1 MGVPVVTLEGKAH
14 VSRVGVSLLNRVQLA
29 ELIARNAD
37 EYVRIAVELAGDV
50 PRLCGISSSL
60 RQRMKED
67 GLLNSEGFVQHLE
80 DAFRQM
86 WCEYCSH

>member
-1 MGVPVVTLEGKAH
+1 MWMGVPVVTLEGKAH

-50 PRLCGISSSL
+50 PRLCGIL
-60 RQRMKED
+60 IATPENERRWLVE
-67 GLLNSEGFVQHLE
+67 L
-80 DAFRQM
+80 
-86 WCEYCSH
+86 